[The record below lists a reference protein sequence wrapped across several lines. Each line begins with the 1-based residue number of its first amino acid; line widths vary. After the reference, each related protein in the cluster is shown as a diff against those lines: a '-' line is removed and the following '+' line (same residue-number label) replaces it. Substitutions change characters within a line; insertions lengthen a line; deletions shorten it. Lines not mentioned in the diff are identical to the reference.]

1 MPPAYVKPYVRRNKT
16 DAADAAAICEA
27 LRAAGLH
34 LVAVKSEAQQAVL
47 ALHRTRELLV
57 RQCTM
62 TTNALRALLA
72 EFGVVFGVVAAQ
84 GQAGLS
90 GLLAMIGT
98 DALAVPPEAGEA
110 LAALARQLRALK
122 MEIGGLET
130 RIVAWHK
137 CDAASRRLA
146 SIPGIGP
153 ITASALAASVGD
165 PRAFR
170 TGRHLA
176 AWLGLTPREF
186 SSGLKRRHGR
196 ISRRGDGYL
205 RAAAD
210 PRRPCR
216 HAPPWPRPGAGCRL
230 ARQAAPTPARR
241 RGGGGAR
248 QQDGAHRLGGD
259 GAQRNLA
266 TTPGQR
272 LKRT

>member
-1 MPPAYVKPYVRRNKT
+1 VPPAYVKPYVRRNKT

-27 LRAAGLH
+27 LRAPGLH

-72 EFGVVFGVVAAQ
+72 EFGVVAAQ

-153 ITASALAASVGD
+153 ITASALAAM
-165 PRAFR
+165 
-170 TGRHLA
+170 
-176 AWLGLTPREF
+176 
-186 SSGLKRRHGR
+186 
-196 ISRRGDGYL
+196 RRGL
-205 RAAAD
+205 SR
-210 PRRPCR
+210 
-216 HAPPWPRPGAGCRL
+216 
-230 ARQAAPTPARR
+230 
-241 RGGGGAR
+241 
-248 QQDGAHRLGGD
+248 
-259 GAQRNLA
+259 
-266 TTPGQR
+266 
-272 LKRT
+272 